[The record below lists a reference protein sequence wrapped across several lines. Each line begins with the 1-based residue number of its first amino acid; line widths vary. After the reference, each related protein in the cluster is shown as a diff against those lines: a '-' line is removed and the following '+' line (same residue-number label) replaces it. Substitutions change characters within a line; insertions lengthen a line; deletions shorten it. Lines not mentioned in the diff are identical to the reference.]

1 MARYVAEY
9 AKSGRAGCKGCKGKI
24 EQGSLRL
31 GTITAG
37 PGDYDMTAWRHP
49 ECQKKPKN
57 LSSANEIEGLA
68 ALKAEDQ
75 EKVQAWFEASG
86 TKKRSS
92 SETAA
97 EAAMDSKK
105 MKLPEMKNAL
115 KSAGVSTE
123 GSKKELQASVNAL
136 KE

>member
-37 PGDYDMTAWRHP
+37 PGDYDMTAWRHL

-57 LSSANEIEGLA
+57 LSSVDEIEGLA
-68 ALKAEDQ
+68 TLKAEDL
-75 EKVQAWFEASG
+75 EKIKEWFNASG
-86 TKKRSS
+86 AKKRPV
-92 SETAA
+92 SEAATAA
-97 EAAMDSKK
+97 
-105 MKLPEMKNAL
+105 AL
-115 KSAGVSTE
+115 MARLT
-123 GSKKELQASVNAL
+123 GSQ
-136 KE
+136 